1 MFSWIKTVRSKRS
14 CCCCYCCFTALAGG
28 RAGLRAS
35 SLVDP
40 VFPEVAGSRRYP
52 NISGDSFGL
61 FRAPPFSNATV
72 TENRVWCHR
81 YEVTSIV
88 ENSSLKSVNRFFLI
102 SSDYEKLLLY
112 SVRVFFDED
121 GDWYENLSEKSL
133 DEVIPLV
140 SHGIV

>member
-40 VFPEVAGSRRYP
+40 VFPEVAGSRRCP

-72 TENRVWCHR
+72 TVWCYR

-88 ENSSLKSVNRFFLI
+88 ENSSLRSVNRFFLI
-102 SSDYEKLLLY
+102 ISDYEKLLLY
-112 SVRVFFDED
+112 RVRVFLMKMVTDTRNWVKNRRMKLFH
-121 GDWYENLSEKSL
+121 W
-133 DEVIPLV
+133 
-140 SHGIV
+140 

>member
-14 CCCCYCCFTALAGG
+14 CCCCYWCFTALAGG

-40 VFPEVAGSRRYP
+40 VFPEVAGSRRCP

-72 TENRVWCHR
+72 TVWCYR

-88 ENSSLKSVNRFFLI
+88 ENSSLTSVNRFFLI
-102 SSDYEKLLLY
+102 ISDYEKLLLY
-112 SVRVFFDED
+112 RVRVF
-121 GDWYENLSEKSL
+121 LMKM
-133 DEVIPLV
+133 VIDTRNWVKNRRMKLF
-140 SHGIV
+140 HW

>member
-40 VFPEVAGSRRYP
+40 VFPEVAGSRRCP

-72 TENRVWCHR
+72 TVWCHR

-88 ENSSLKSVNRFFLI
+88 ENSSLRSVNRFFLI
-102 SSDYEKLLLY
+102 ISDYEKLLLY
-112 SVRVFFDED
+112 RVRVFLMKMVTDTRNWVKNRRMKLFH
-121 GDWYENLSEKSL
+121 W
-133 DEVIPLV
+133 
-140 SHGIV
+140 